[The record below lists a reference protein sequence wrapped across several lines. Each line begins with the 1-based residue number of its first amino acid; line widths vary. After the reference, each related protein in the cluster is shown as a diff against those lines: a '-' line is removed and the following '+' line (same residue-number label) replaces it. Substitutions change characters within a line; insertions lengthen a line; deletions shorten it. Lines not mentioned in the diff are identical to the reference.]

1 MQQYDRGYRRNV
13 LWQMSPVNTLI
24 IVINVLVFAGLSF
37 LGDTTDVRFMYNHGA
52 SFWPAIIEEH
62 EYYRLLTCTFIHFGI
77 NHLLNNMLV
86 LAYIGDNLERALG
99 KIKYLIVYLAAGVGS
114 SAVSAVWSMMKD
126 EYSVS
131 GGASGAI
138 FGVVGALLVIVI
150 RNRGQLEDLNSRQL
164 MLFAGFSIY
173 HGVMSAGIDNMAH
186 QWFCD
191 RCFIGRTSLQEKAVS
206 EAEYKT
212 SCRNLVGILQ
222 TGDRDGLKRWIE
234 RLQVQARCRLSYRT
248 QKAQKC
254 GPAVR
259 VSCRCRCH

>member
-1 MQQYDRGYRRNV
+1 MMEESMQQYDRGYRRNA

-77 NHLLNNMLV
+77 NHLFNNMLV
-86 LAYIGDNLERALG
+86 LAYIGDNLE
-99 KIKYLIVYLAAGVGS
+99 
-114 SAVSAVWSMMKD
+114 
-126 EYSVS
+126 

-173 HGVMSAGIDNMAH
+173 HGVTSAGIDNMAH
-186 QWFCD
+186 ISGFV
-191 RCFIGRTSLQEKAVS
+191 IGAL
-206 EAEYKT
+206 
-212 SCRNLVGILQ
+212 LG
-222 TGDRDGLKRWIE
+222 GLLYRRKR
-234 RLQVQARCRLSYRT
+234 YRKQNT
-248 QKAQKC
+248 KRAA
-254 GPAVR
+254 GTW
-259 VSCRCRCH
+259 

>member
-1 MQQYDRGYRRNV
+1 MQQYDRGYRRNA

-62 EYYRLLTCTFIHFGI
+62 EYYRLLTCTFNHFG
-77 NHLLNNMLV
+77 
-86 LAYIGDNLERALG
+86 IGDNLERALG

-131 GGASGAI
+131 GGASGAL

-186 QWFCD
+186 ISGFV
-191 RCFIGRTSLQEKAVS
+191 IGAL
-206 EAEYKT
+206 
-212 SCRNLVGILQ
+212 LG
-222 TGDRDGLKRWIE
+222 GLLYRRKR
-234 RLQVQARCRLSYRT
+234 YRKQNT
-248 QKAQKC
+248 KRAA
-254 GPAVR
+254 GTW
-259 VSCRCRCH
+259 

>member
-1 MQQYDRGYRRNV
+1 MMEESMQQYDRGYRRNA

-77 NHLLNNMLV
+77 SHLLNNMLV

-114 SAVSAVWSMMKD
+114 SAVSA
-126 EYSVS
+126 

-138 FGVVGALLVIVI
+138 LGVVGALLVIVI

-186 QWFCD
+186 ISGFV
-191 RCFIGRTSLQEKAVS
+191 IGAL
-206 EAEYKT
+206 
-212 SCRNLVGILQ
+212 LG
-222 TGDRDGLKRWIE
+222 GLLYRRKR
-234 RLQVQARCRLSYRT
+234 YRKQNT
-248 QKAQKC
+248 KRAA
-254 GPAVR
+254 GTW
-259 VSCRCRCH
+259 

>member
-1 MQQYDRGYRRNV
+1 MQQYDRGYRRNA

-77 NHLLNNMLV
+77 SHLFNNMLV

-99 KIKYLIVYLAAGVGS
+99 KFKYLIVYLAAGVGS
-114 SAVSAVWSMMKD
+114 SAVSAVWSMIKD

-131 GGASGAI
+131 GG
-138 FGVVGALLVIVI
+138 GALLVIVI

-173 HGVMSAGIDNMAH
+173 HGVTSAGIDNMAH
-186 QWFCD
+186 ISGFV
-191 RCFIGRTSLQEKAVS
+191 IGAL
-206 EAEYKT
+206 
-212 SCRNLVGILQ
+212 LG
-222 TGDRDGLKRWIE
+222 GLLYRRKR
-234 RLQVQARCRLSYRT
+234 YRKQNT
-248 QKAQKC
+248 K
-254 GPAVR
+254 
-259 VSCRCRCH
+259 